1 MLARRSKDMN
11 RQRDQRYAG
20 VLIFDHSGDV
30 ILEERHSG
38 QSVIISTFGGTVEE
52 GETDTATALR
62 EIREETGAVLDESH
76 LTPLATLPKWHR
88 GRLIHCQYYVYDV
101 PLSVHDLIPL
111 KNVRIVHI
119 APEDITRP
127 NLPLTPTA
135 RVALELYLNSQL
147 SGCGTLDPS
156 PSDRD
161 FTTQYARHRYLTFWE
176 AEKWTYI
183 LGTHCMDLRF
193 TQPKRVLDLGTGTG
207 RFLGLLEAVT
217 GAQTTIGVDLSL
229 PMASRAALTGH
240 EVALAN
246 VATLPFGSNSF
257 DIVWASLVW
266 HHIGDSATACREVY
280 RVLAAAG
287 GQFLL
292 RTAFINVESPG
303 ALFDYFPSA
312 RSIQMSRYPEKN
324 SLLQHLEAAG
334 FSEIRHSR
342 LSVPVSST
350 FGEYVQKVRSRAYSI
365 LLALSDEEYFQGLSQ
380 MEADLVRGK
389 ASPVLLPSDLVVAT
403 RHSAPYLVN

>member
-11 RQRDQRYAG
+11 RQRDRRYAG
-20 VLIFDHSGDV
+20 VLLFDHSGDV
-30 ILEERHSG
+30 ILEERHSE
-38 QSVIISTFGGTVEE
+38 QSVVISTFGGTVEE

-76 LTPLATLPKWHR
+76 LTPLAALPKWDMGH
-88 GRLIHCQYYVYDV
+88 LIHCQYYVYEV

-111 KNVRIVHI
+111 ENIRIVLI

-147 SGCGTLDPS
+147 SWCGTLDPS

-176 AEKWTYI
+176 AEKWTAI

-193 TQPKRVLDLGTGTG
+193 TQPKRVLDFGTGTG

-229 PMASRAALTGH
+229 AMASRAALTGH

-246 VATLPFGSNSF
+246 VAALPFGSNSF

-287 GQFLL
+287 GQLLL
-292 RTAFINVESPG
+292 RTAFIDVESTG
-303 ALFDYFPSA
+303 ALFDYFPTA
-312 RSIQMSRYPEKN
+312 RKIQMSRYPEKN

-342 LSVPVSST
+342 LAVPVAST
-350 FGEYVQKVRSRAYSI
+350 FGEYVHKVRSRAYSI

-380 MEADLVRGK
+380 MEADLVHGK
-389 ASPVLLPSDLVVAT
+389 ASPVLLPCDLVVAT
-403 RHSAPYLVN
+403 KHSAPYLVN